1 MLKLNLPHA
10 VARLMDRLE
19 SAGFATYL
27 VGGCLRDGLLGKHP
41 TDWDL
46 ATAALPQQVQ
56 AIFCDARV
64 IETGLQHGTVTV
76 ILDGVQM
83 EVTTFRKDGD
93 YLDHRRPEQV
103 SFTDSITEDLARRDF
118 TVNAMAYS
126 PDRGLIDPFHGQ
138 CDLQNKVLR
147 AVGDPTRRF
156 QEDALRILRLA
167 RFCATLG
174 FAAEEI
180 TAAAALAQAQ
190 LLAHIA
196 SERVLQE
203 LEKLLMGE
211 HAVSALRQFTPI
223 ITQVLPELAPSVGF
237 DQNNYHHLYD
247 VWEHTLQ
254 AMLHC
259 APDRL
264 VRWALLLHDCG
275 KPHCYTVDFR
285 GDGHFYGH
293 AAISTQLAET
303 ALERL
308 KMDKRSRE
316 VIGHLIYHHDHD
328 LFATDKSL
336 RRWLHRLGEDT
347 LRRLLLVK
355 RADNKGQVPKF
366 DRTAEYDKAEAML
379 DAVLSRGDCFSL
391 QQLAIGGEEVMAL
404 GYAGPAIG
412 DALHRALEAV
422 LSGSC
427 ENTRDALLA
436 YLANT
441 N

>member
-1 MLKLNLPHA
+1 MFAFNLPHA
-10 VARLMDRLE
+10 VTGLQDRLE
-19 SAGFATYL
+19 SAGFETYL
-27 VGGCLRDGLLGKHP
+27 VGGCLRDGLLGKQP

-46 ATAALPQQVQ
+46 ATAALPRQVQ
-56 AIFCDARV
+56 AIFADARV

-83 EVTTFRKDGD
+83 EVTTFRKDGV
-93 YLDHRRPEQV
+93 YTDHRRPARV
-103 SFTDSITEDLARRDF
+103 SFTSSITEDLSRRDF

-126 PDRGLIDPFHGQ
+126 PIRGLVDPFGGQ
-138 CDLQNKVLR
+138 TDLQNRVLR
-147 AVGDPTRRF
+147 AVGDPAKRF
-156 QEDALRILRLA
+156 QEDALRILRLV

-174 FAAEEI
+174 FTAEAA
-180 TAAAALAQAQ
+180 TAAAALAQAH
-190 LLAHIA
+190 LLDHIA
-196 SERVLQE
+196 PERVLQE
-203 LEKLLMGE
+203 LEKLLMGA
-211 HAVSALRQFTPI
+211 HVVSALRQFTPV

-247 VWEHTLQ
+247 VWEHTLH
-254 AMLHC
+254 AMEYC
-259 APDRL
+259 PIDRL

-293 AAISTQLAET
+293 AAISAQLAEQ

-308 KMDKRSRE
+308 RMDKRSRE
-316 VIGHLIYHHDHD
+316 VIGDLIYHHDHD

-355 RADNKGQVPKF
+355 RADNKGQAAKF

-379 DAVLSRGDCFSL
+379 NTVLARDDCFTL
-391 QQLAIGGEEVMAL
+391 RQLAVGGEDLMAL
-404 GYAGPAIG
+404 GYTGPAIG
-412 DALHRALEAV
+412 TALDHALEAV
-422 LSGSC
+422 LSGTC
-427 ENTRDALLA
+427 ENQKDALLA
-436 YLANT
+436 YLQQNQ
-441 N
+441 

>member
-10 VARLMDRLE
+10 VTRLMDRLE

-27 VGGCLRDGLLGKHP
+27 VGGCLRDGLLGKQP

-46 ATAALPQQVQ
+46 ATAALPRQVQ

-64 IETGLQHGTVTV
+64 IETGLQHGTVAV

-103 SFTDSITEDLARRDF
+103 SFTDSIAEDLARRDF

-126 PDRGLIDPFHGQ
+126 PDRGLIDPFGGQ
-138 CDLQNKVLR
+138 RDLQNKVLR
-147 AVGDPTRRF
+147 AVGDPVRRF
-156 QEDALRILRLA
+156 QEDALRILRLV

-174 FAAEEI
+174 FSAEEA

-190 LLAHIA
+190 LLGHIA

-211 HAVSALRQFTPI
+211 HSVPALRQFTPV

-355 RADNKGQVPKF
+355 RADNKGQAPKF

-379 DAVLSRGDCFSL
+379 DAVLTRGDCFSL
-391 QQLAIGGEEVMAL
+391 QQLAIGGEDVMAL
-404 GYAGPAIG
+404 GYAGPAVG

-422 LSGSC
+422 LSGEC

-436 YLANT
+436 YLDNT